1 MNLTRKVDY
10 SKYEQVL
17 QVIDSHTVGEFCR
30 IVTGGFK
37 EPEGN
42 TMIEKKNW
50 MKKNADHLR
59 TALMLE
65 PRGHREMFGAF
76 LVEPINKEAQFG
88 VIFMDTGGY
97 LNMCGHC
104 TIGTVTCILE
114 GGLLPMKEGLNEV
127 VLEAPAGI
135 IRTKAI
141 VKNGKV
147 ESVTLTNVPAFV
159 YKDKLE
165 TTIDFEGTTYKVPY
179 TISFGGSFF
188 AIVDTAKVTPAIPK
202 IEAHNA
208 GWYANFGMA
217 LLPKVNA
224 EQKVKHPLLDITT
237 IDLMEFYGDT
247 PNPDKADKRNTVVF
261 GDHSVDR
268 SPCGTGTSAKLATLY
283 HEGKIKQGEVFR
295 YESIIGSIFKGV
307 FNSTTKV
314 GEFDAVIPE
323 ITGSCYLTG
332 VSDYIIDQE
341 DAQRY
346 GFVVG

>member
-1 MNLTRKVDY
+1 MGFVRNVDL
-10 SKYEQVL
+10 SKYGRVL
-17 QVIDSHTVGEFCR
+17 KCIDSHTVGEFCR
-30 IVTGGFK
+30 IVVDGFD

-42 TMIEKKNW
+42 DMIEKKNW
-50 MKKNADHLR
+50 MRGHADNLR

-76 LVEPINKEAQFG
+76 LTKPVHAEADFG

-104 TIGTVTCILE
+104 TIGSVTCILE
-114 GGLLPMKEGLNEV
+114 GGLKPMKEGENEV
-127 VLEAPAGI
+127 VLDAPAGL
-135 IRTKAI
+135 IRTKAM

-159 YKDKLE
+159 YKADLSTDIE
-165 TTIDFEGTTYKVPY
+165 FEGVKYTVPY

-188 AIVDTAKVTPAIPK
+188 AIVDTRKIPGFKK
-202 IEAHNA
+202 IEPQNA
-208 GWYANFGMA
+208 GWYSNIGMA
-217 LLPKVNA
+217 LLAKING

-237 IDLMEFYGDT
+237 VDLMEFYGET
-247 PNPDKADKRNTVVF
+247 PNPGKAHMRNCVVF

-283 HEGKIKQGEVFR
+283 YEGKIKVGEEFR

-307 FNSTTKV
+307 IKETTTV
-314 GEFDAVIPE
+314 GNLAAVVPM
-323 ITGSCYLTG
+323 ITGTAYLTG
-332 VSDYIIDQE
+332 VADYIIEPDDPQT
-341 DAQRY
+341 Y

>member
-1 MNLTRKVDY
+1 MNLTRKVDF

-50 MKKNADHLR
+50 MRGHADHLR

-76 LVEPINKEAQFG
+76 LVEPVNKEADFG

-104 TIGTVTCILE
+104 TIGAVTCILE
-114 GGLLPMKEGLNEV
+114 GGLHPMKEGENEV
-127 VLEAPAGI
+127 TLEAPAGL
-135 IRTKAI
+135 IRTKAM

-159 YKDKLE
+159 YKDNLE
-165 TTIDFEGTTYKVPY
+165 TVIDFEGKSYRVPY

-188 AIVDTAKVTPAIPK
+188 ALIDTRKIPGIPK
-202 IEAHNA
+202 IEPVNA
-208 GWYANFGMA
+208 NWYARFGMA
-217 LLPKVNA
+217 LLPKINA

-237 IDLMEFYGDT
+237 VDLVEFFGAT
-247 PNPDKADKRNTVVF
+247 PNPGKAHMRNCVVF
-261 GDHSVDR
+261 GDHQVDR

-283 HEGKIKQGEVFR
+283 HEGKIKAGDPFN
-295 YESIIGSIFKGV
+295 YESIIGSIFNGV
-307 FNSTTKV
+307 FYETTKV
-314 GEFDAVIPE
+314 GDFEAVIPQ

-332 VSDYIIDQE
+332 VADYIIDQD